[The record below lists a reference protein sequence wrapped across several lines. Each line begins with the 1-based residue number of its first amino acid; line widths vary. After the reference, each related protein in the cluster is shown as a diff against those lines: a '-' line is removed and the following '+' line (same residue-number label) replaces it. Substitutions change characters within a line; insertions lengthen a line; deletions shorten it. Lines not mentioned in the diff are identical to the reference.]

1 MSDRVAAKLC
11 GFGFTA
17 VRGLTAASGLP
28 PRGTLKEA
36 SWREALASGLPRPL
50 VGIAAFEY

>member
-28 PRGTLKEA
+28 PRGTFKEA
-36 SWREALASGLPRPL
+36 SWREALASGLPRRL